1 MEFVEKKKKCFL
13 VRKCAH
19 WADGLKVLCS
29 SHFVFGGLMV
39 LLQGGSLGTEIHGKG
54 RACEWFTMTNALF
67 SGSI

>member
-39 LLQGGSLGTEIHGKG
+39 LLQGVLWVLKSMEREELVNGLP
-54 RACEWFTMTNALF
+54 
-67 SGSI
+67 